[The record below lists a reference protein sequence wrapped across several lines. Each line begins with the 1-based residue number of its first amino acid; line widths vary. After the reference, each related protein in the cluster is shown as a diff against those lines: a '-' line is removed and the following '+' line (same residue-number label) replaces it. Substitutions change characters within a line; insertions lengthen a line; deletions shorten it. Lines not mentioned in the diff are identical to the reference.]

1 MYAEGLPALPAAI
14 HYSMFPMPPDG
25 VAAPWTADGE
35 RASHRHALLRQG
47 VRMMVRR
54 QISADI
60 T

>member
-1 MYAEGLPALPAAI
+1 
-14 HYSMFPMPPDG
+14 MFPMPPDG